1 MSEAPRKSLRRKQ
14 RVAASADVVFDGRRG
29 GCRICAKDI
38 VVMGVTP
45 QLCDRIVATTYESLT
60 PEAIAAAR
68 FLVLDG
74 IAIALA
80 GTEEEAV
87 QILASHY
94 RGMEARGDATVLGL
108 GFRTAPTL
116 AAALNGASM
125 HVLDFE
131 PMWTPSN
138 HALSTTLPAI
148 LALAETRPVSG
159 RDLIAALV
167 KGIEIQGWIRHA
179 GHVYET
185 GGVHFHPPG
194 LVGPMGSAVA
204 AGHVLGLDA
213 GQMAHALGMASSRCG
228 TMAANIGTM
237 TKCTHCGQ
245 AAMLGLESAMLASR
259 GFTANPEPFEAF
271 NGYGK
276 MMFGESFVAADLLN
290 FGAPYRIVQPGYAV
304 KMFPSQFGT
313 HFAITAGLTLH
324 PQIPDPASIRAVT
337 LTTPVMQYVNRPHPD
352 TGLSGKFSLQ
362 YTFATALL
370 RGAVK
375 IDSFTD
381 ERVRDPD
388 VVALLDKITMDMSP
402 DIPARFDRMHV
413 EARVTLADGQVL
425 HTRCNGPR
433 GVWGTPRISEE
444 EHEVKVRDCLSRR
457 LPRDTA
463 DELIALARQVD
474 TLDAAGVTRLL
485 QLAA

>member
-1 MSEAPRKSLRRKQ
+1 MTT
-14 RVAASADVVFDGRRG
+14 
-29 GCRICAKDI
+29 
-38 VVMGVTP
+38 TP
-45 QLCDRIVATTYESLT
+45 ELCEKIVATSYDTLT
-60 PEAIAAAR
+60 PEAIALAR
-68 FLVLDG
+68 RLVLDG

-80 GTEEEAV
+80 GTDEEA
-87 QILASHY
+87 IGLLAEHY
-94 RGMEARGDATVLGL
+94 RGMGAREDAVVLGL

-148 LALAETRPVSG
+148 LALADTRPVSG
-159 RDLIAALV
+159 RDIITALV

-179 GHVYET
+179 GHLYDT
-185 GGVHFHPPG
+185 GSVHFHPPG

-245 AAMLGLESAMLASR
+245 AAMLGLEAAMLASR

-271 NGYGK
+271 NGYAK
-276 MMFGESFVAADLLN
+276 MMFGETFQPREMLN
-290 FGAPYRIVQPGYAV
+290 FGPPYRIVQPGFAM

-324 PQIPDPASIRAVT
+324 PQIPDPSAIRSIT
-337 LTTPVMQYVNRPHPD
+337 LTTPVMQYVNRPRPD
-352 TGLSGKFSLQ
+352 TGLAGKFSLQ
-362 YTFATALL
+362 YTFASGLL
-370 RGAVK
+370 RGGVG
-375 IDSFTD
+375 IDTFTD
-381 ERVRDPD
+381 ERVREPAI
-388 VVALLDKITMDMSP
+388 VELLTKITMNMSP

-413 EARVTLADGQVL
+413 EADVQMSDGRTL
-425 HTRCNGPR
+425 HTRCDGPR
-433 GVWGTPRISEE
+433 GIWGSPPISDED
-444 EHEVKVRDCLSRR
+444 HLVKVRDCLATR
-457 LPRDTA
+457 LPQA
-463 DELIALARQVD
+463 KAEELIALARRTEQ
-474 TLDAAGVTRLL
+474 LDAGGVRQLLTIAGCFAL
-485 QLAA
+485 Q

>member
-1 MSEAPRKSLRRKQ
+1 MSTTA
-14 RVAASADVVFDGRRG
+14 
-29 GCRICAKDI
+29 
-38 VVMGVTP
+38 
-45 QLCDRIVATTYESLT
+45 QLCDKIVATTYDTLT
-60 PEAIAAAR
+60 PEAITAAR
-68 FLVLDG
+68 RLVLDG

-80 GTEEEAV
+80 GTEEEAIG
-87 QILASHY
+87 ILANHY
-94 RGMEARGDATVLGL
+94 RDMGAKPDCVALGL

-148 LALAETRPVSG
+148 LALAGTRPVTG

-179 GHVYET
+179 GHQYET

-213 GQMAHALGMASSRCG
+213 TQMANALGMASSRCG
-228 TMAANIGTM
+228 GMAANIGTM
-237 TKCTHCGQ
+237 TKSTHCGQ
-245 AAMLGLESAMLASR
+245 AAMLGLEAAMLAAH
-259 GFTANPEPFEAF
+259 GFTANPEPFDAF

-276 MMFGESFVAADLLN
+276 MMFGESFQPADLLN
-290 FGAPYRIVQPGYAV
+290 FGPPFRIVQPGYAV

-324 PQIPDPASIRAVT
+324 PVIPDPGAVRSVR
-337 LTTPVMQYVNRPHPD
+337 LTTPVMQYVNRPRPD

-362 YTFATALL
+362 YTFASGLL
-370 RGAVK
+370 NGRVG
-375 IDSFTD
+375 IDTFTD
-381 ERVRDPD
+381 ERVNEPR
-388 VVALLDKITMDMSP
+388 VVELLSKITMNLDP
-402 DIPARFDRMHV
+402 KIPARFDKMWV
-413 EARVTLADGQVL
+413 EADVELADGRKL

-433 GVWGTPRISEE
+433 GIWGSPPISEE
-444 EHEVKVRDCLSRR
+444 DHLEKVRDCLARR
-457 LPRDTA
+457 LPEDKAEALIGLARRVEALDAT
-463 DELIALARQVD
+463 EVGEMIALAGSCD
-474 TLDAAGVTRLL
+474 
-485 QLAA
+485 